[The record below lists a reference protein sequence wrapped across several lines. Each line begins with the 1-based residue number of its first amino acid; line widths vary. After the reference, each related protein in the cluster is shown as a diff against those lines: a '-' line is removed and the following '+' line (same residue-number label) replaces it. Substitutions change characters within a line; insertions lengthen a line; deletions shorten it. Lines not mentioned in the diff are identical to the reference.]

1 MSLEPTAR
9 PPLPPVVRSPTSRAC
24 HRGCRPP
31 PALVYVHCSYAAPA
45 ALAAPRAAD
54 HHARM
59 PSPAPPLVEAFHAAT
74 CYAPSTLERLPAP
87 DPSAQPP
94 TFKTWHQAHP
104 RALPPDA
111 IAQAQPASTPRLDA
125 GALSRLLCHAYG
137 VTALGRVPGAPP
149 VFFRAAPSAGGLY
162 PAELYVAVRGMPDVP
177 DGLHAYL
184 AREHALVTCWEG
196 DFHDQLRRYAFEHPA
211 LEEADI
217 VLVASAVFGRSAW
230 RYGDRAWRRVLLD
243 TGHVLGNLVLA
254 APFESLQAVPV
265 ADFADDAVDGLLLLD
280 PSREATLAL
289 VPLVASPAPWR
300 PAGRSPARAR
310 VPDPGQGAWIQ
321 PVHDATRMEQRLEPL
336 RAARAPLPQ
345 PLQAAIALESTPLPG
360 GAALLEAIRARRST
374 RRLLRGP
381 LPLGDVGRMLAAAWP
396 PPGSPDPEAC
406 IAPGLLDTWLV
417 VNAVE
422 GLEPGIY
429 RYLPREHALVQVAAR
444 AAREALRHA
453 CLGQELGGDCALA
466 VVHAFDLPAAVASH
480 GERAYRYAHL
490 EAGLLG
496 ECLQVAALRLG
507 HGASGIAGFFDDD
520 LARLLDLEPGVHA
533 IAYLS
538 VVGRPASR

>member
-1 MSLEPTAR
+1 MSR
-9 PPLPPVVRSPTSRAC
+9 PV
-24 HRGCRPP
+24 
-31 PALVYVHCSYAAPA
+31 
-45 ALAAPRAAD
+45 
-54 HHARM
+54 
-59 PSPAPPLVEAFHAAT
+59 PPLVEAFHAAT

-94 TFKTWHQAHP
+94 TFKTWHQAQP
-104 RALPPDA
+104 LRLSPEA
-111 IAQAQPASTPRLDA
+111 IGLQEQATAPRLDA

-149 VFFRAAPSAGGLY
+149 IFFRAAPSAGGLY
-162 PAELYVAVRGMPDVP
+162 PAELYAAVRGVPGVP
-177 DGLHAYL
+177 DGIHAYL
-184 AREHALVTCWEG
+184 AREHALATCWEG
-196 DFHDQLRRYAFEHPA
+196 DFHDQLQRYAFAHPA
-211 LEEADI
+211 LEEADV
-217 VLVASAVFGRSAW
+217 VLLASAVFGRSAW

-254 APFESLQAVPV
+254 APFEGVQAVPV

-280 PSREATLAL
+280 PAREATLAL
-289 VPLVASPAPWR
+289 VPLVVPPAPWR
-300 PAGRSPARAR
+300 EAGRSPARPRAS
-310 VPDPGQGAWIQ
+310 DPAQGDWIQ

-345 PLQAAIALESTPLPG
+345 PVHAALALESTPLPA

-374 RRLLRGP
+374 RRLVRGAV
-381 LPLGDVGRMLAAAWP
+381 PLGDVGRMLAAAWP

-406 IAPGLLDTWLV
+406 LAAGLLDTWLV
-417 VNAVE
+417 VSAVE
-422 GLEPGIY
+422 GLAPGTY
-429 RYLPREHALVQVAAR
+429 RYLPREHALAQVGTR
-444 AAREALRHA
+444 VAREALRHA
-453 CLGQELGGDCALA
+453 CLGQELAGDCALA

-496 ECLQVAALRLG
+496 ERLQVGALRLG
-507 HGASGIAGFFDDD
+507 LGASGIAGFFDDD

-533 IAYLS
+533 IAYLT
-538 VVGRPASR
+538 VVGQPAAR